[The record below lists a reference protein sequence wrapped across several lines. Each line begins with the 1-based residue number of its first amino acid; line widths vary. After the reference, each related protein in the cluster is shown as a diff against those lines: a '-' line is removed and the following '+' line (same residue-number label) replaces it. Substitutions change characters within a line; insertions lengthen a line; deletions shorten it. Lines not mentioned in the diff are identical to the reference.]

1 MSVKAAYPPFVKHQ
15 YPVGVLYA
23 GNTLGD
29 YKLSGI
35 GYMFGKSFS
44 DFAVGGGIH
53 RAGGIVQDKYFRLFQ
68 KSAGYAQR

>member
-1 MSVKAAYPPFVKHQ
+1 MSVKAAYPPFVKYQ

-35 GYMFGKSFS
+35 GDMFGKSFS
-44 DFAVGGGIH
+44 DFAVL
-53 RAGGIVQDKYFRLFQ
+53 R
-68 KSAGYAQR
+68 